1 MRFCLNL
8 ILGEIAD
15 GNRRPCESCCGEGN
29 SIRGSPGLVARRLAV
44 IAFATLASLSNTP
57 AISQTAERP
66 DVKVGDRWQF
76 AVYYTV
82 ASTTPSRNWLITSV
96 SETSIEG
103 TEDGGPLTL
112 TRELNV
118 IESPR
123 QRESNPRLLSFPL
136 TIGKRWHYESDWLF
150 KPKGSNG
157 HVAVG
162 VSVIAYESVK
172 VPAGKFDA
180 FKLTSKEKLSGTSPI
195 GSRYDGETSRTYWYA
210 PAARAIVKSI
220 SHNPYLGPSTVE
232 LVSFELQ
239 R

>member
-1 MRFCLNL
+1 MNL
-8 ILGEIAD
+8 MLAKITN
-15 GNRRPCESCCGEGN
+15 GNGRPCGSCCEHGKT
-29 SIRGSPGLVARRLAV
+29 IRGSPGAVARRLTA
-44 IAFATLASLSNTP
+44 IAFAILASLFSTP

-76 AVYYTV
+76 VVYYTV
-82 ASTTPSRNWLITSV
+82 PSTTPSRTWLITSF

-103 TEDGGPLTL
+103 TEDGEPLKL

-118 IESPR
+118 IDSPR

-136 TIGKRWHYESDWLF
+136 TIGKRWQYESDWLF

-157 HVAVG
+157 HVAVD

-172 VPAGKFDA
+172 VPAGEFEA
-180 FKLTSKEKLSGTSPI
+180 FKLTSKERLSGTSPI

-232 LVSFELQ
+232 LVSFELA